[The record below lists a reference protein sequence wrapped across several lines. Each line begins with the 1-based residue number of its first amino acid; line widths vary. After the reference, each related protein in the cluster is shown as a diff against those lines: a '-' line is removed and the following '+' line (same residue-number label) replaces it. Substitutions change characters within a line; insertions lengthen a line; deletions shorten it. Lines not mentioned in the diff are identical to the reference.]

1 MRNSRL
7 WMPTR
12 RSLLKAGLA
21 VGALPLAAPYISK
34 ALGDTPVRLGMVDPI
49 TGVYA
54 ALSKN
59 EIEGAKLAVDEINA
73 QGGITGRPVEL
84 LVEDSA
90 NSADTG
96 VQKARKL
103 IDGSQINLLIGDV
116 NSAIA
121 LALAQ
126 VANEK
131 GILHIVSGG
140 HTDAVT
146 GKQCHWGTFRVCNTT
161 RMETNAV
168 GKAVADQ
175 YGKKW
180 FFLTAD
186 YAFGHT
192 LQSGME
198 ASLKEVGGT
207 KAGEA
212 LCPLGTTDFSA
223 YLIQAQAASP
233 DVIIVLNAGQDG
245 VNSLKQIVQ
254 FGIDKQIHIA
264 GAQQE
269 LEVLEALPPEAR
281 IGTWVF
287 EWYWK
292 QPGVA
297 GVDAFVDTVKKR
309 TGKMPTARTW
319 FGYTSVHTYG
329 LIANQEKTLEPV
341 KLAHA
346 LQGFVLPPEIAL
358 QPNKAYYR
366 AEDHQLMT
374 SLYVGHAKADGGDN
388 GEDLFEVANVVAG
401 DKAAPPPSET
411 GCNLV
416 WPA

>member
-1 MRNSRL
+1 MKNSKL
-7 WMPTR
+7 WMPSR
-12 RSLLKAGLA
+12 RAVLKAGLA
-21 VGALPLAAPYISK
+21 AGALPLAAPYIST
-34 ALGDTPVRLGMVDPI
+34 ALGEDTVKLGMVDPI

-54 ALSKN
+54 ALAKN
-59 EIEGAKLAVDEINA
+59 EIEGAKLAVEEINA
-73 QGGITGRPVEL
+73 KGGITGRQVEL

-90 NSADTG
+90 NDAGTG
-96 VQKARKL
+96 VQKANKL
-103 IDGSQINLLIGDV
+103 IDGSHISLLIGDV

-126 VANEK
+126 VANQK
-131 GILHIVSGG
+131 GVLHIVSGG

-146 GKQCHWGTFRVCNTT
+146 GKQCHWSTFRVCNTT

-192 LQSGME
+192 LQQGME

-207 KAGEA
+207 VAGTA
-212 LCPLGTTDFSA
+212 LAPLGTTDFSA
-223 YLIQAQAASP
+223 YLIQAQAAQP
-233 DVIIVLNAGQDG
+233 DAIIVLNAGQDT

-269 LEVLEALPPEAR
+269 LEVLKALPPEAR

-309 TGKMPTARTW
+309 TGSAPTARTW
-319 FGYTSVHTYG
+319 FGYTSVHTYA
-329 LIANQEKTLEPV
+329 LVANQEKTLDPI

-346 LQGFVLPPEIAL
+346 LQGFALPPEVAL

-374 SLYVGHAKADGGDN
+374 SLYVGKAKADGGET

-411 GCNLV
+411 GCTLT
-416 WPA
+416 WPS

>member
-1 MRNSRL
+1 MPNSKF
-7 WMPTR
+7 WMPSR
-12 RSLLKAGLA
+12 RTVLKAGLA
-21 VGALPLAAPYISK
+21 AGALPFGAPYIST
-34 ALGDTPVRLGMVDPI
+34 ALGEDTVKIGYVDPL

-54 ALSKN
+54 ALAKN
-59 EIEGAKLAVDEINA
+59 EVEGAKLAVEEINA
-73 QGGITGRPVEL
+73 KGGITGRQVEL

-90 NSADTG
+90 NDAGTG
-96 VQKARKL
+96 VQKANKL
-103 IDGSQINLLIGDV
+103 IDGSHINVLFGDV
-116 NSAIA
+116 NSSIA

-126 VANEK
+126 TANQK
-131 GILHIVSGG
+131 GVLHIVPGG

-146 GKQCHWGTFRVCNTT
+146 GKSCHWSTFRVCNTT

-192 LQSGME
+192 LQEGME

-207 KAGEA
+207 VAGTA
-212 LCPLGTTDFSA
+212 LAPLGTTDFSA
-223 YLIQAQAASP
+223 YLIQAQAAQP
-233 DVIIVLNAGQDG
+233 DAIIVLNAGGDT

-254 FGIDKQIHIA
+254 FGIDKQIHVA

-269 LEVLEALPPEAR
+269 LEVLLALPPEAR

-292 QPGVA
+292 QAGVA
-297 GVDAFVDTVKKR
+297 GVDDFVAKVRKR
-309 TGKMPTARTW
+309 TNAAPTARTW
-319 FGYTSVHTYG
+319 FGYTCAYTYA
-329 LIANQEKTLEPV
+329 LIANQEKTLDAV

-346 LQGFVLPPEIAL
+346 LEGFTLPPEIAM
-358 QPNKAYYR
+358 QPNKAYFR

-374 SLYVGHAKADGGDN
+374 SLYVGKAKADGGTTGD
-388 GEDLFEVANVVAG
+388 DLFDVANVVAG
-401 DKAAPPPSET
+401 DKAAPPASET
-411 GCNLV
+411 GCKLT
-416 WPA
+416 WPS

>member
-1 MRNSRL
+1 MPNTKL
-7 WMPTR
+7 WMPSR
-12 RSLLKAGLA
+12 RTVLKAGLA
-21 VGALPLAAPYISK
+21 AGALPLASPYIST
-34 ALGDTPVRLGMVDPI
+34 ALGEDTIKLGMVDPI

-54 ALSKN
+54 ALAKN

-73 QGGITGRPVEL
+73 KGGITGRQVEL

-90 NSADTG
+90 NDAGTG
-96 VQKARKL
+96 VQKANKL
-103 IDGSQINLLIGDV
+103 IDGSHISLLIGDV

-126 VANEK
+126 VANQK
-131 GILHIVSGG
+131 GVLHIVSGG

-146 GKQCHWGTFRVCNTT
+146 GKQCHWSTFRVCNTT

-192 LQSGME
+192 LQQGME

-207 KAGEA
+207 VAGTA
-212 LCPLGTTDFSA
+212 LAPLGTTDFSA
-223 YLIQAQAASP
+223 YLIQAQAAQP
-233 DVIIVLNAGQDG
+233 DVIIVLNAGQDT
-245 VNSLKQIVQ
+245 VNSLKQMVQ

-297 GVDAFVDTVKKR
+297 GVDTFNEAIKKR
-309 TGKMPTARTW
+309 TGKLPTARNW
-319 FGYTSVHTYG
+319 FGYTAVHTYG
-329 LIANQEKTLEPV
+329 LVANQEKTLDPV

-346 LQGFVLPPEIAL
+346 LEGFALPPEVAL

-374 SLYVGHAKADGGDN
+374 SLYVGKAKADGGET
-388 GEDLFEVANVVAG
+388 GEDLFDVANVVAG

-411 GCNLV
+411 GCKLT
-416 WPA
+416 WPS

>member
-1 MRNSRL
+1 V
-7 WMPTR
+7 
-12 RSLLKAGLA
+12 LKAGLA
-21 VGALPLAAPYISK
+21 AGAVPFAAPYISN
-34 ALGDTPVRLGMVDPI
+34 ALGEETVKLGMVDPI

-59 EIEGAKLAVDEINA
+59 EILGAKLAVEEVNA
-73 QGGITGRPVEL
+73 KGGITGRQVEL

-90 NSADTG
+90 NDPGTG

-103 IDGSQINLLIGDV
+103 IDGSQISLLIGDV
-116 NSAIA
+116 NSATS

-131 GILHIVSGG
+131 GVLHIVSGG

-146 GKQCHWGTFRVCNTT
+146 GKSCHWSTFRVCNTT

-207 KAGEA
+207 VVGGA

-223 YLIQAQAASP
+223 YLIQAQAAQP
-233 DVIIVLNAGQDG
+233 DVIIVLNAGDDT

-254 FGIDKQIHIA
+254 FGINKQIHVA

-269 LEVLEALPPEAR
+269 LEVLKALPPEAR

-297 GVDAFVDTVKKR
+297 GVDTFVDSIRKR
-309 TGKMPTARTW
+309 TGAAPTARTW
-319 FGYTSVHTYG
+319 FGYTCVHTFA
-329 LIANQEKTLEPV
+329 LVANQEKTLESQ

-346 LQGFVLPPEIAL
+346 LEGFALPPEVAM
-358 QPNKAYYR
+358 QPNKAYFR

-374 SLYVGHAKADGGDN
+374 SLFVGKAKPDGGET
-388 GEDLFEVANVVAG
+388 GEDLFDVANVVPG

-411 GCNLV
+411 GCKIT
-416 WPA
+416 WPS

>member
-1 MRNSRL
+1 MTNSKL
-7 WMPTR
+7 WMPSR
-12 RSLLKAGLA
+12 RTVLKAGLA
-21 VGALPLAAPYISK
+21 AGAMPLAAPYIST
-34 ALGDTPVRLGMVDPI
+34 ALGEETIKLGMVDPI

-54 ALSKN
+54 ALAKN
-59 EIEGAKLAVDEINA
+59 EIEGAKLAVEEINA
-73 QGGITGRPVEL
+73 KGGITGRQVEL

-90 NSADTG
+90 NDAGTG
-96 VQKARKL
+96 VQKANKL
-103 IDGSQINLLIGDV
+103 IDGSHISLLIGDV

-126 VANEK
+126 VANQK
-131 GILHIVSGG
+131 NVLHIVSGG

-146 GKQCHWGTFRVCNTT
+146 GKSCHWSTFRVCNTT

-192 LQSGME
+192 LQQGME

-207 KAGEA
+207 VAGTA
-212 LCPLGTTDFSA
+212 LAPLGTTDFSA
-223 YLIQAQAASP
+223 YLIQAQAAQP
-233 DVIIVLNAGQDG
+233 DAIIVLNAGQDT

-269 LEVLEALPPEAR
+269 LEVLKALPPEAR

-309 TGKMPTARTW
+309 TGAVPTARTW
-319 FGYTSVHTYG
+319 FGYTAVHTYG
-329 LIANQEKTLEPV
+329 LVANQEKTLDPV

-346 LQGFVLPPEIAL
+346 LQGFALPPEVAL

-374 SLYVGHAKADGGDN
+374 SLYVGKAKPEGGES
-388 GEDLFEVANVVAG
+388 GEDLFDVANVVAG
-401 DKAAPPPSET
+401 DKAAPPASET
-411 GCNLV
+411 GCTLT
-416 WPA
+416 WPS

>member
-1 MRNSRL
+1 MAKFKL
-7 WMPTR
+7 WKPTR
-12 RSLLKAGLA
+12 RAVLKAGLA
-21 VGALPLAAPYISK
+21 AGALPFAAPYISS
-34 ALGDTPVRLGMVDPI
+34 ALGEETVKLGMVDPI

-54 ALSKN
+54 ALAKN

-73 QGGITGRPVEL
+73 KGGITGRQVEL

-90 NSADTG
+90 NNSDTG

-103 IDGSQINLLIGDV
+103 IDGDHISLLIGDV
-116 NSAIA
+116 NSGTS

-131 GILHIVSGG
+131 GVLHIVSGG
-140 HTDAVT
+140 HTDPVT
-146 GKQCHWGTFRVCNTT
+146 GKQCHWSTFRVCNTT

-168 GKAVADQ
+168 GKTLADA

-192 LQSGME
+192 LQDGME
-198 ASLKEVGGT
+198 ASLKQLGGT
-207 KAGEA
+207 VAGGA

-223 YLIQAQAASP
+223 YLIQAQAAQP
-233 DVIIVLNAGQDG
+233 DAIIVLNAGQDT

-297 GVDAFVDTVKKR
+297 GVDAFNKAIKKR
-309 TGKMPTARTW
+309 TGKLPTARNW
-319 FGYTSVHTYG
+319 FGYASVHTYG
-329 LIANQEKTLEPV
+329 LVANQEKTLDPV

-346 LQGFVLPPEIAL
+346 LQGFTLPPEVAL

-374 SLYVGHAKADGGDN
+374 TLYVGKAKADGGET
-388 GEDLFEVANVVAG
+388 GEDLFDVTNVVAG
-401 DKAAPPPSET
+401 DKAALPPSET
-411 GCNLV
+411 GCKLT